1 MSARR
6 IALGL
11 LLCAG
16 MAAQSGQAAGDPGAD
31 TAAAFAR
38 LQALVGEWV
47 TEDAKESL
55 TYELVA
61 GGTALI
67 ERETAPNR
75 PTMLTLYHR
84 DGNRLVLTHYCM
96 VGNQPRMAARPFD
109 SAKNELAFEFLDATN
124 LASTAAGHMH
134 GTTIRFVDANHI
146 ETEWQFYE
154 NGKATMTERARY
166 ARVR

>member
-1 MSARR
+1 MSAKR
-6 IALGL
+6 IALGM

-16 MAAQSGQAAGDPGAD
+16 MAAQNGQAAGDPGAD

-38 LQALVGEWV
+38 LKSLVGEWT

-55 TYELVA
+55 TYELIA
-61 GGTALI
+61 GGTAVL
-67 ERETAPNR
+67 ERETGANR

-109 SAKNELAFEFLDATN
+109 ATKSELAFEFVDATN

-134 GTTIRFVDANHI
+134 STTIRFVDANHI

-154 NGKATMTERARY
+154 NGKTTMTERARY